1 MLHNAIQDM
10 PYLAAANDFGAA
22 NDVRKLV
29 LKLRW
34 IGLEYE
40 AEKLLASLSEGEVG
54 AIAPSDT
61 D

>member
-1 MLHNAIQDM
+1 MLHSAIQDM
-10 PYLAAANDFGAA
+10 PQHTPANDI
-22 NDVRKLV
+22 RKMV
-29 LKLRW
+29 IKLRW

-40 AEKLLASLSEGEVG
+40 AEELLTRLSEGEVG